1 MPWIVYFPHSWNK
14 NNRLWG
20 IHPLSSL
27 SYFCEVST
35 TFYKYQ
41 GTGNDFVVLDG
52 RTFRD
57 VPEVN
62 WIQRICHR
70 KWGVGSDGLVIV
82 RHADA
87 LDFHIDF
94 YNPDGSQSFCGNGS
108 RCAVAFY
115 LTYFDNSKNEL
126 TFSAI
131 DGHHTAS
138 RAGDEIKISMREV
151 NGADHS
157 TYGCFMN
164 TGSPHVVV
172 PVDQLDEWNV
182 EAEGAK
188 IRYADYFQSMNG
200 TNVNFIQKI
209 GDDWAL
215 RTYERGVEAETL
227 SCGTGVTAS
236 ALFILEQ
243 EQRSGAVGLHTPGGV
258 LEVSA
263 VRKGSYQFTDVY
275 LKGSVEKVFEGKW
288 NY

>member
-1 MPWIVYFPHSWNK
+1 
-14 NNRLWG
+14 
-20 IHPLSSL
+20 
-27 SYFCEVST
+27 VST
-35 TFYKYQ
+35 LFYKYQ

-52 RTFRD
+52 RTFLH
-57 VPEVN
+57 VPEVD

-82 RHADA
+82 RPSETN
-87 LDFHIDF
+87 DFHIDF

-108 RCAVAFY
+108 RCAVSFY
-115 LTYFDNSKNEL
+115 MSFFDRPKDDV

-131 DGHHTAS
+131 DGNHSATIV
-138 RAGDEIKISMREV
+138 GDEIKISMREV

-157 TYGCFMN
+157 PFGCFMN

-172 PVDQLDEWNV
+172 PVDELNERNV
-182 EAEGAK
+182 KLEGAA
-188 IRYADYFQSMNG
+188 IRYADYFKQMNG
-200 TNVNFIQKI
+200 TNVNFIQKM
-209 GDDWAL
+209 GEGWAL

-243 EQRSGAVGLHTPGGV
+243 EKRSGAVVLHTPGGV

-263 VRKGSYQFTDVY
+263 ERKGAYQFTDVY